1 MSKMITADL
10 VDLDLSAGTKEAAAR
25 SLAERMV
32 ALGRVTDLD
41 GFLADVAAREAQMP
55 TGLDGGIGIPHCR
68 SPHVVAPT
76 LAFGRAPQGIDFG
89 APDGPADL
97 IFLIAAPAG
106 ADDAHLTILS
116 SLARRLMNADFT
128 TALRATTSPTD
139 AASLISGEEPPTPAP
154 SQEAAPAGIASASP
168 GAEAAEAGAGAP
180 ALGADARSAGAEVPA
195 VGADASA
202 GAPESGTGADA
213 PTPGAGALPTGVD
226 AQAGAHESGTGAE
239 ASTPGADALP
249 TGADAPPP
257 GADASAGAPESSTGA
272 VVPATGPDSPASAGA
287 APSVSAP
294 AAAAEGA
301 DGSSAPSAT
310 ADSEAAVSGGEGPAD
325 GGGPSDGGRPGFRIV
340 AVTSCPT
347 GIAHTYMAAESLEKA
362 GRAAGVEVVVETQG
376 SAGFARLDP
385 AVVAA
390 ADGVIFAH
398 DVPVREKE
406 RFAGKPTVDV
416 GVKAG
421 INRPAALI
429 DEVRA
434 KAERGETTEPAR
446 PGTPVENAGQAGEG
460 YGTKLRK
467 WLMSGVSYMVPFVAA
482 GGLLIALGFAIGGY
496 AIDKAPSVAEHFAW
510 GQADSWAALL
520 FQIGGLAFSFLV
532 PVLAGYIAYGM
543 ADRPGLVPGF
553 VGGAI
558 ALTINA
564 GFLGGLAAGLI
575 AGGTVLAIQKVKVP
589 APLRG
594 IMPVVVIPLLASIV
608 VGFLMF
614 LVVGKPI
621 ASLQKAMTDWLSGLS
636 GANAVILGVILGLM
650 MCFDL
655 GGPVNKVAYAFAVG
669 GLANPNEGSLKV
681 MAAVMAAGMVPPL
694 AMALATAVRGRLFT
708 RTERENGKAAWVL
721 GASFISEGAIPFAA
735 ADPLRVIP
743 SAMAGGAVTGA
754 LSMLFECTLRAPH
767 GGVFVIPLI
776 GNPLLYLL
784 AILAGTVVSAGL
796 VILLKGA
803 RRPVPGAAEEQP
815 QAGTKVA
822 VAA

>member
-1 MSKMITADL
+1 MSELITADL
-10 VDLDLSAGTKEAAAR
+10 VDLDLAAETKEAAAR

-32 ALGRVTDLD
+32 NQGRVTDLD

-68 SPHVVAPT
+68 SAHVTEAT
-76 LAFGRAPQGIDFG
+76 LAFGRSARGIDFG

-116 SLARRLMNADFT
+116 ALARRLMDEDFT
-128 TALRATTSPTD
+128 TALRTATD
-139 AASLISGEEPPTPAP
+139 ATATASLISGDTEPAAAEPGAP
-154 SQEAAPAGIASASP
+154 EPEAAT
-168 GAEAAEAGAGAP
+168 AEADGEAGP
-180 ALGADARSAGAEVPA
+180 DVPVSAAEP
-195 VGADASA
+195 DASA
-202 GAPESGTGADA
+202 TDR
-213 PTPGAGALPTGVD
+213 V
-226 AQAGAHESGTGAE
+226 
-239 ASTPGADALP
+239 
-249 TGADAPPP
+249 
-257 GADASAGAPESSTGA
+257 
-272 VVPATGPDSPASAGA
+272 
-287 APSVSAP
+287 
-294 AAAAEGA
+294 
-301 DGSSAPSAT
+301 
-310 ADSEAAVSGGEGPAD
+310 
-325 GGGPSDGGRPGFRIV
+325 FRIV

-347 GIAHTYMAAESLEKA
+347 GIAHTYMAAEALEKA
-362 GRAAGVEVVVETQG
+362 GRHAGVEVVVEPQG
-376 SAGFARLDP
+376 SAGFSRLDP
-385 AVVAA
+385 AVIAA

-398 DVPVREKE
+398 DVPVREKD

-421 INRPAALI
+421 INRPAELI
-429 DEVRA
+429 AEVRG
-434 KAERGETTEPAR
+434 KARRGEITAPAAGR
-446 PGTPVENAGQAGEG
+446 GGGSHGTPVDNAGEPGEG

-482 GGLLIALGFAIGGY
+482 GGLLIALGFALGGY
-496 AIDKAPSVAEHFAW
+496 TINKAPSVAEHFVW
-510 GQADSWAALL
+510 TDHTSWAALL
-520 FQIGGLAFSFLV
+520 FQVGGLAFSFLV

-553 VGGAI
+553 VGGSI

-575 AGGTVLAIQKVKVP
+575 AGGTVMAIQRVSVP

-594 IMPVVVIPLLASIV
+594 IMPVVVIPLVSSAV

-621 ASLQKAMTDWLSGLS
+621 ASLQKALTDWLSGLS
-636 GANAVILGVILGLM
+636 GANAIILGVILGLM

-655 GGPVNKVAYAFAVG
+655 GGPLNKVAYAFAVG

-694 AMALATAVRGRLFT
+694 AMALATTVRGKLFT
-708 RTERENGKAAWVL
+708 RAERENGKAAWVL
-721 GASFISEGAIPFAA
+721 GASFITEGAIPFAA

-743 SAMAGGAVTGA
+743 SAMAGGAVTGG

-767 GGVFVIPLI
+767 GGIFVIPLI
-776 GNPLLYLL
+776 GDPFLYLL
-784 AILAGTVVSAGL
+784 AIAVGTAVSTGL
-796 VILLKGA
+796 VVLLKGA
-803 RRPVPGAAEEQP
+803 RKTGRPDQGEGATGPDDAVGIATAGATGATGGAGPDAKVP
-815 QAGTKVA
+815 A
-822 VAA
+822 VL

>member
-1 MSKMITADL
+1 MSDMITADL
-10 VDLDLSAGTKEAAAR
+10 VDLDLAAETKEAAAR

-68 SPHVVAPT
+68 SAHVTEPT
-76 LAFGRAPQGIDFG
+76 LAFGRPAEGIDFG

-106 ADDAHLTILS
+106 ADDAHLSILS
-116 SLARRLMNADFT
+116 ALARRLMDPDFT
-128 TALRATTSPTD
+128 AALRAATD
-139 AASLISGEEPPTPAP
+139 PAATASLISGDTPPEAPAP
-154 SQEAAPAGIASASP
+154 APAPAPVSAAADTEPAGIEPADTAPAG
-168 GAEAAEAGAGAP
+168 
-180 ALGADARSAGAEVPA
+180 
-195 VGADASA
+195 
-202 GAPESGTGADA
+202 PE
-213 PTPGAGALPTGVD
+213 
-226 AQAGAHESGTGAE
+226 
-239 ASTPGADALP
+239 
-249 TGADAPPP
+249 
-257 GADASAGAPESSTGA
+257 
-272 VVPATGPDSPASAGA
+272 
-287 APSVSAP
+287 P
-294 AAAAEGA
+294 AAR
-301 DGSSAPSAT
+301 T
-310 ADSEAAVSGGEGPAD
+310 
-325 GGGPSDGGRPGFRIV
+325 FRVV

-347 GIAHTYMAAESLEKA
+347 GIAHTYMAAEALEQA
-362 GRAAGVEVVVETQG
+362 GQAEGVEVVVEPQG
-376 SAGFARLDP
+376 SAGFTRIDP
-385 AVVAA
+385 AVIDA

-421 INRPAALI
+421 INRPAELI
-429 DEVRA
+429 AEVRD
-434 KAERGETTEPAR
+434 KAARGETTAAA
-446 PGTPVENAGQAGEG
+446 GTGSPVDEAGDPGEG
-460 YGTKLRK
+460 YGAKLRK

-496 AIDKAPSVAEHFAW
+496 TIDKAPSVAEHFVW
-510 GQADSWAALL
+510 TDSTSWAALL
-520 FQIGGLAFSFLV
+520 FQVGGLAFSFLV

-553 VGGAI
+553 VGGSI

-575 AGGTVLAIQKVKVP
+575 AGGTVMAIQRVKVP
-589 APLRG
+589 AALRG
-594 IMPVVVIPLLASIV
+594 IMPVVVIPLISSAV

-621 ASLQKAMTDWLSGLS
+621 AELQKALTDWLSGLS
-636 GANAVILGVILGLM
+636 GANAVILGVVLGLM

-655 GGPVNKVAYAFAVG
+655 GGPLNKVAYAFAVG
-669 GLANPNEGSLKV
+669 GLANPNDGSLKV

-694 AMALATAVRGRLFT
+694 AMALATVVRGGLFT

-721 GASFISEGAIPFAA
+721 GGSFITEGAIPFAA

-767 GGVFVIPLI
+767 GGIFVLPLI
-776 GNPLLYLL
+776 GNPVLYLI
-784 AILAGTVVSAGL
+784 AILAGTAVSAAL
-796 VILLKGA
+796 VILLKGMGG
-803 RRPVPGAAEEQP
+803 RGDGKDPGGAAATESGAAP
-815 QAGTKVA
+815 KVPA
-822 VAA
+822 TV

>member
-1 MSKMITADL
+1 MSRMITADL
-10 VDLDLSAGTKEAAAR
+10 VDLDLAADTKEAAAR

-32 ALGRVTDLD
+32 ARGRVTDLD

-68 SPHVVAPT
+68 SAHVTEPT
-76 LAFGRAPQGIDFG
+76 LAFGRSAAGVDFG

-97 IFLIAAPAG
+97 IFLIGAPAG

-116 SLARRLMNADFT
+116 SLARQLMNEGFT
-128 TALRATTSPTD
+128 GALRSVASPE
-139 AASLISGEEPPTPAP
+139 AAAALIAGEE
-154 SQEAAPAGIASASP
+154 APAEEEAEEEAGDESEDAPEGAAA
-168 GAEAAEAGAGAP
+168 GAEA
-180 ALGADARSAGAEVPA
+180 
-195 VGADASA
+195 
-202 GAPESGTGADA
+202 TGAD
-213 PTPGAGALPTGVD
+213 
-226 AQAGAHESGTGAE
+226 
-239 ASTPGADALP
+239 
-249 TGADAPPP
+249 
-257 GADASAGAPESSTGA
+257 
-272 VVPATGPDSPASAGA
+272 VP
-287 APSVSAP
+287 
-294 AAAAEGA
+294 
-301 DGSSAPSAT
+301 
-310 ADSEAAVSGGEGPAD
+310 
-325 GGGPSDGGRPGFRIV
+325 FRIV

-362 GRAAGVEVVVETQG
+362 GHAAGVEVAVETQG
-376 SAGFARLDP
+376 SAGFTRLDP

-406 RFAGKPTVDV
+406 RFAGKATVDV

-421 INRPAALI
+421 INRPAELI
-429 DEVRA
+429 AEVRE
-434 KAERGETTEPAR
+434 KAARGEVSAPATAASPVDKAGEP
-446 PGTPVENAGQAGEG
+446 GEG

-482 GGLLIALGFAIGGY
+482 GGLLIALGFAIGGWD
-496 AIDKAPSVAEHFAW
+496 IDKAPSVTEHFAW
-510 GQADSWAALL
+510 GQADSWAALM

-532 PVLAGYIAYGM
+532 PVLAGYISYGM

-558 ALTINA
+558 ALTVNA
-564 GFLGGLAAGLI
+564 GFLGGLVAGLL
-575 AGGTVLAIQKVKVP
+575 AGGTVLAIQRVRIPTV
-589 APLRG
+589 LRG
-594 IMPVVVIPLLASIV
+594 IMPVVVIPLLSSIV

-621 ASLQKAMTDWLSGLS
+621 ASLQKALTDWLSGLS

-743 SAMAGGAVTGA
+743 ATMAGGAVTGA
-754 LSMLFECTLRAPH
+754 LSMAFECTLRAPH
-767 GGVFVIPLI
+767 GGLFVLPLI

-784 AILAGTVVSAGL
+784 AIVAGTVVSAGL
-796 VILLKGA
+796 VILLKGLRKTA
-803 RRPVPGAAEEQP
+803 PEGD
-815 QAGTKVA
+815 GA
-822 VAA
+822 VAAAADPQVTVAA